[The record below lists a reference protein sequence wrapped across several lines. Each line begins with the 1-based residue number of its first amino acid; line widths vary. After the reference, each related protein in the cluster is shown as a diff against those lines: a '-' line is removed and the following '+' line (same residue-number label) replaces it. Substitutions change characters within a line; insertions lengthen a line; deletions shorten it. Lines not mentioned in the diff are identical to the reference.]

1 LPLPPPC
8 NTLSCDLR
16 KHEVPEVERTVILL
30 GRLAADQ
37 S

>member
-1 LPLPPPC
+1 LPPAISE
-8 NTLSCDLR
+8 NMRLTA
-16 KHEVPEVERTVILL
+16 VPEVERTVILS